1 MPISPTFSLVTAP
14 GVLGDG
20 TLPSNFIL
28 LVTADGYSRY
38 RALTIKY
45 DKRFGGH
52 FQYTASYALSRLNT
66 TNTDGLGKGAGVLVN
81 RNNAA
86 NYGPGQLDR
95 SQRLVMNGIVELPWG
110 IRASMLSSHS
120 SGLPQSI
127 IVGSA
132 DINGD
137 GINGD
142 LLPGSHRG
150 SMGRD
155 ISSVDGLNALIR
167 NYNQTLAGTLNP
179 RNQRLPYLFEYG
191 PEVRFGDSYISQDLQ
206 VSKVFSIKERMK
218 VEATAQVFNLFNISN
233 LVGSAGLP
241 STPFLGTLTTVAAA
255 ADGSSPAGFRLGSDG
270 GLLTSSG
277 DRVLGGV
284 NRRSGFASMSAVR
297 AVHSDGD
304 RIAARVPIRHA
315 LQLLTTSLRAADTFY
330 AVTPLTG
337 ISYIP

>member
-1 MPISPTFSLVTAP
+1 M
-14 GVLGDG
+14 
-20 TLPSNFIL
+20 
-28 LVTADGYSRY
+28 
-38 RALTIKY
+38 
-45 DKRFGGH
+45 
-52 FQYTASYALSRLNT
+52 
-66 TNTDGLGKGAGVLVN
+66 LVN

-155 ISSVDGLNALIR
+155 ISGVDGLNALIR

-191 PEVRFGDSYISQDLQ
+191 PQVRFGDSYISQDLQ
-206 VSKVFSIKERMK
+206 MSKAFSIKERMK
-218 VEATAQVFNLFNISN
+218 LEARAQVFNLFNISN

-270 GLLTSSG
+270 GLLTSAG

-284 NRRSGFASMSAVR
+284 NRSSGFASMSAVR
-297 AVHSDGD
+297 PSIPTGTGL
-304 RIAARVPIRHA
+304 P
-315 LQLLTTSLRAADTFY
+315 RAFQF
-330 AVTPLTG
+330 G
-337 ISYIP
+337 MRFSF